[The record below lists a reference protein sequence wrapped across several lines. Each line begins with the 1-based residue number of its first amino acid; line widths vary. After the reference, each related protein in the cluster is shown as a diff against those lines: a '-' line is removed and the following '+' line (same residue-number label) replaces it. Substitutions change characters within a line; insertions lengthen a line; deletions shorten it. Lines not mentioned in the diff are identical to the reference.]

1 MIFIGLIFIF
11 CGIAIAINKKNKFYA
26 DKAAIVFAGFLL
38 FAVVFAFAVAYFS
51 PSIKTSTVHT
61 IYKNK
66 QNANATITLDDN
78 TITLDTQKTNQTKK
92 NVDRIIANRL
102 RDHQKGQL
110 TLSKNKVNST
120 RDFDVL
126 ILKGDPNGTKIS
138 RIDYGNVTDT
148 VTAFGYIPDPLFK
161 TNNNVVIVT
170 LVNDK
175 HHANDTK
182 TKKALEAILDNP
194 QKGLSCRQPL
204 TKKQNKN

>member
-1 MIFIGLIFIF
+1 MIFISSIFIF
-11 CGIAIAINKKNKFYA
+11 CGIALAINKKNKFYA
-26 DKAAIVFAGFLL
+26 DDAAIVFAGFLL
-38 FAVVFAFAVAYFS
+38 FAVVFAFAIAYFS

-92 NVDRIIANRL
+92 NVDRIIANRPN
-102 RDHQKGQL
+102 DNQKGQL

-120 RDFDVL
+120 RNFNVL
-126 ILKGDPNGTKIS
+126 VIKGDPNGTKIS

-148 VTAFGYIPDPLFK
+148 ITAFGYIPDPLFK
-161 TNNNVVIVT
+161 TNNDVVIVT

-175 HHANDTK
+175 HQANNTK
-182 TKKALEAILDNP
+182 TKKALDAILDNP
-194 QKGLSCRQPL
+194 
-204 TKKQNKN
+204 

>member
-1 MIFIGLIFIF
+1 MIFIGSIFIF
-11 CGIAIAINKKNKFYA
+11 CGIALAINKKNKFYA
-26 DKAAIVFAGFLL
+26 DDAVIVFAGFLL

-102 RDHQKGQL
+102 SDHQKGQL
-110 TLSKNKVNST
+110 TLSKNKVNNT

-182 TKKALEAILDNP
+182 TKKALDAILDNP
-194 QKGLSCRQPL
+194 
-204 TKKQNKN
+204 

>member
-1 MIFIGLIFIF
+1 MIFIGSIFIF
-11 CGIAIAINKKNKFYA
+11 CGIALAINQKNKFYA
-26 DKAAIVFAGFLL
+26 DEAAIVFASFLF
-38 FAVVFAFAVAYFS
+38 FAVVFAFVIAYFS

-92 NVDRIIANRL
+92 NIDRIIANRL
-102 RDHQKGQL
+102 SDSQKGQL
-110 TLSKNKVNST
+110 TLSKNKINST

-126 ILKGDPNGTKIS
+126 IVKGDPNGTKIS

-170 LVNDK
+170 LINDK
-175 HHANDTK
+175 HQANDTK
-182 TKKALEAILDNP
+182 TKKTLDAILDKP
-194 QKGLSCRQPL
+194 
-204 TKKQNKN
+204 

>member
-1 MIFIGLIFIF
+1 MIFISSIFIF
-11 CGIAIAINKKNKFYA
+11 CGIALAINQKNKFYA
-26 DKAAIVFAGFLL
+26 DKAAIVFASFLL
-38 FAVVFAFAVAYFS
+38 FAVVFAFTVAYFS

-66 QNANATITLDDN
+66 QNANTTITLNDN

-92 NVDRIIANRL
+92 NIDRIIANR
-102 RDHQKGQL
+102 RSNSQKGHL

-120 RDFDVL
+120 RDFNIL

-138 RIDYGNVTDT
+138 RIDYGNVTET
-148 VTAFGYIPDPLFK
+148 ITAFGYIPDPLIK

-175 HHANDTK
+175 HQANDTK
-182 TKKALEAILDNP
+182 TKKALDAILDNP
-194 QKGLSCRQPL
+194 
-204 TKKQNKN
+204 